1 LRWVAFW
8 ALIYMA
14 LGIFENFETA
24 LYFSGV
30 TFTSLGYGDVV
41 LHGSLRLVAPLQA
54 ANGLMIFGISTAF
67 FITGVQHAI
76 KKWD

>member
-1 LRWVAFW
+1 
-8 ALIYMA
+8 M
-14 LGIFENFETA
+14 
-24 LYFSGV
+24 
-30 TFTSLGYGDVV
+30 SLGYGDVV